1 MTTTGIYFSDT
12 HCYAAEVSLHAAP
25 MIMNTLSVSHD
36 SNNIEK
42 TIQAV
47 EPLLRKKTNI
57 IVGIPHQMLAI
68 QSVTL
73 DHALSDQETIAFLQ
87 SRAEALF
94 GHKAHELY
102 FDYEKTNG
110 AQNPAITAVAAH
122 QHTIKKIQAAFQKE
136 NLVLRAID
144 VDTFA
149 LARFMT
155 HQKSFVL
162 KTPIALEKFSVA
174 LGLCLWG
181 SA

>member
-1 MTTTGIYFSDT
+1 MTTTGIHFSDT
-12 HCYAAEVSLHAAP
+12 HCYTATVSLRAAP
-25 MIMNTLSVSHD
+25 TIINALSVSHD

-42 TIQAV
+42 TIQAI
-47 EPLLRKKTNI
+47 EPLLREKTNI
-57 IVGIPHQMLAI
+57 IVGIPHQMVAI
-68 QSVTL
+68 QSITL
-73 DHALSDQETIAFLQ
+73 DHVLSDQETIAFLQ

-110 AQNPAITAVAAH
+110 TQNPAITAVAAH
-122 QHTIKKIQAAFQKE
+122 QHAIKKIQSVFQKE
-136 NLVLRAID
+136 NLMLRAID
-144 VDTFA
+144 VDTLA

-162 KTPIALEKFSVA
+162 KTPIVLENFSVA